1 MSQSL
6 WNYLEEKKQDIIKG
20 KVLCEVWDFEVFEV
34 SNNNLTEEEK
44 IEVFERF
51 PGYSSVFYETAVE
64 VLGRIIEDVIEKR
77 EKAKT

>member
-6 WNYLEEKKQDIIKG
+6 WDYLEEKKQDIIDG

-44 IEVFERF
+44 IEVFKRF
-51 PGYSSVFYETAVE
+51 PGYSSVFYEITVE
-64 VLGRIIEDVIEKR
+64 VLEMIVEDVIAER
-77 EKAKT
+77 EEAKV